1 MLVKTSDYSHAIEN
15 TNIHYKMYKS
25 KKNIVYASL
34 LSATVLGGLALVN
47 NNIANIDS
55 VTAHAD
61 ATTNNQNGGVTQQ
74 QNSTTTI
81 TPSNQNQKDQAVN
94 SAQNSGVKVDN
105 GQTKT
110 INANDSNLKQAEQ
123 EAEKDYQDQINQ
135 ANKAKEQ
142 QDTNTKNY
150 QQALDKYNKDKA
162 NAEAYNKQQQEDYQ
176 KAQNDFYNKLDANTK
191 KNDEIKNNNAEIDK
205 KNQELTDKYNADKK
219 AADDKNAAIDAEN
232 AKEDANFKKQKAED
246 DAYNAQ
252 VKADNKKKQD
262 DYNTALA
269 KYNKDWEAYKSKNNI
284 AKNSNIISS
293 GEIVQGL
300 ALHKEPDAKVS
311 FTNAQG
317 FNKGDGWDL
326 GAGSEKGQKGF
337 TYVMGGDH
345 QETNL
350 GERKDWT
357 LSAHGG
363 GHSREYA
370 FVPNNNQAGQN
381 LSVTATYTN
390 LKNSSYTDEN
400 GVKHN
405 IAKMVITYSGTSY
418 ERNYPLIDIFADPTD
433 GIWYDGIKD
442 IHVHM
447 QMFDDNGNPITVGN
461 NAWLSFSSL
470 NSDANTF
477 QDFDS
482 KHPGSYNANRVESV
496 SGSDN
501 IQLKQLAGSSI
512 TLHGNSGYSD
522 VSNGGVRLVHNSD
535 GTTTYYV
542 YRAADY
548 DKDHWVFNE
557 YQGSLD
563 GNGVMHLGKLLRSN
577 VTSDQMQGNDWDA
590 DSGPYKY
597 YGSIVGLMKSS
608 SNSFDFTFSTHDDY
622 NPKRFLSATWAM
634 LSTDIPT
641 TPFNEQK
648 PVPPTLEQD
657 KPILPQNAHKPHVPV
672 PDKPQLIPHQ
682 ELIPFTETPPAPP
695 VLKTI
700 PTEPVKPEDLS
711 IQQHNVVINYTPSP
725 EKQWEENNVN
735 TNNKIYMNGE
745 TPTADISVN
754 VPGEANLKSFGM
766 YEDYSNFAKDASV
779 LSVHI
784 LHNGKLE
791 NDSDYTINDDKNGH
805 LTITRNNMS
814 GFTGGKYQLITQFE
828 INNNVSPNT
837 VLTNNGG
844 VILND
849 NRTPV
854 TPVKITTWNPN
865 PTKDVNLGTNDTDKL
880 TESANN
886 WKIADGQTLTYPLQ
900 NITLPANRNTEFTSW
915 KQVDNLDSH
924 LKYNGYKAFLNGQDI
939 SSHIKMTVNGQQL
952 TMTFD
957 SWLIQQMNANKDK
970 EFKMPL
976 IMINATA
983 HGQDGAEIDN
993 KYTISATVKN
1003 VGNNATGTNGQGNV
1017 QEHTINLTSN
1027 TVRNYL
1033 IKDTAPTKEDLNTNG
1048 VNIDGM
1054 NVTPGSTQ
1062 DYRLIKDFSSY
1073 KDAHISVD
1081 HQTFYWVDDWP
1092 EQALQDPDMNNVRIT
1107 NQKGENVQGLTGK
1120 VYNSISELPE
1130 SVQTQLKANNINP
1143 TDKFILWSGDV
1154 NFIKSQILAGN
1165 KVTINILGTV
1175 KDNFTGKYENKSYT
1189 ITFGHG
1195 AISNV
1200 VTNNVEKINPTKD
1213 VVLDVNSTQSLA
1225 NQTIKLGQVFD
1236 YKLNGQIIPA
1246 NTGTPLTQYGWQDK
1260 FDTEHDQLTGQVK
1273 AVATTDIKLTDG
1285 TVLKKGTDLTQYLE
1299 KTINSDGSIT
1309 WQFKKD
1315 FLNKVDLKNGAF
1327 GASLYVQAK
1336 RIKAGDVRNQ
1346 YVFWLNG
1353 KPYKSNT
1360 VVTHTPQPATPKPQV
1375 NIPATPSPV
1384 GYGSPA
1390 PQLAQTGATNKQNN
1404 AGLIA
1409 LGLASASLSLGML
1422 DKKKE
1427 DKNSIKLNF

>member
-1 MLVKTSDYSHAIEN
+1 M
-15 TNIHYKMYKS
+15 
-25 KKNIVYASL
+25 
-34 LSATVLGGLALVN
+34 
-47 NNIANIDS
+47 
-55 VTAHAD
+55 
-61 ATTNNQNGGVTQQ
+61 
-74 QNSTTTI
+74 
-81 TPSNQNQKDQAVN
+81 
-94 SAQNSGVKVDN
+94 
-105 GQTKT
+105 
-110 INANDSNLKQAEQ
+110 
-123 EAEKDYQDQINQ
+123 
-135 ANKAKEQ
+135 
-142 QDTNTKNY
+142 
-150 QQALDKYNKDKA
+150 
-162 NAEAYNKQQQEDYQ
+162 
-176 KAQNDFYNKLDANTK
+176 
-191 KNDEIKNNNAEIDK
+191 
-205 KNQELTDKYNADKK
+205 
-219 AADDKNAAIDAEN
+219 
-232 AKEDANFKKQKAED
+232 
-246 DAYNAQ
+246 
-252 VKADNKKKQD
+252 
-262 DYNTALA
+262 
-269 KYNKDWEAYKSKNNI
+269 
-284 AKNSNIISS
+284 
-293 GEIVQGL
+293 
-300 ALHKEPDAKVS
+300 
-311 FTNAQG
+311 
-317 FNKGDGWDL
+317 
-326 GAGSEKGQKGF
+326 
-337 TYVMGGDH
+337 
-345 QETNL
+345 
-350 GERKDWT
+350 
-357 LSAHGG
+357 
-363 GHSREYA
+363 
-370 FVPNNNQAGQN
+370 
-381 LSVTATYTN
+381 
-390 LKNSSYTDEN
+390 
-400 GVKHN
+400 
-405 IAKMVITYSGTSY
+405 
-418 ERNYPLIDIFADPTD
+418 
-433 GIWYDGIKD
+433 
-442 IHVHM
+442 
-447 QMFDDNGNPITVGN
+447 
-461 NAWLSFSSL
+461 
-470 NSDANTF
+470 
-477 QDFDS
+477 
-482 KHPGSYNANRVESV
+482 
-496 SGSDN
+496 
-501 IQLKQLAGSSI
+501 
-512 TLHGNSGYSD
+512 
-522 VSNGGVRLVHNSD
+522 
-535 GTTTYYV
+535 
-542 YRAADY
+542 
-548 DKDHWVFNE
+548 
-557 YQGSLD
+557 
-563 GNGVMHLGKLLRSN
+563 
-577 VTSDQMQGNDWDA
+577 
-590 DSGPYKY
+590 
-597 YGSIVGLMKSS
+597 
-608 SNSFDFTFSTHDDY
+608 
-622 NPKRFLSATWAM
+622 
-634 LSTDIPT
+634 
-641 TPFNEQK
+641 
-648 PVPPTLEQD
+648 
-657 KPILPQNAHKPHVPV
+657 PV
-672 PDKPQLIPHQ
+672 PDKPQLIPH
-682 ELIPFTETPPAPP
+682 EKLIPFTETPPAPP

-784 LHNGKLE
+784 LHDGKLE

-828 INNNVSPNT
+828 INDNVSPNT

-900 NITLPANRNTEFTSW
+900 NLTLPANRNTEFTSW

-939 SSHIKMTVNGQQL
+939 SNHIKMTINGQQL

-957 SWLIQQMNANKDK
+957 SWLLQQMDSNKDK

-1003 VGNNATGTNGQGNV
+1003 IGNNATGTNGQGNV

-1073 KDAHISVD
+1073 KDAHISAD

-1120 VYNSISELPE
+1120 VYNSTSELPE
-1130 SVQTQLKANNINP
+1130 SVQAQLKANNINP
-1143 TDKFILWSGDV
+1143 TGKFILWSGDA

-1375 NIPATPSPV
+1375 NTPATPV

-1422 DKKKE
+1422 GKKKE
-1427 DKNSIKLNF
+1427 DKNGIKLNF

>member
-15 TNIHYKMYKS
+15 TNVHYKMYKS

-47 NNIANIDS
+47 NNTANINS

-61 ATTNNQNGGVTQQ
+61 ATTNNQNGGVAQQ

-81 TPSNQNQKDQAVN
+81 TPSNQNQKDQAIN

-123 EAEKDYQDQINQ
+123 EAEQDYQNQINQ

-150 QQALDKYNKDKA
+150 QQALDKYNKDKTD
-162 NAEAYNKQQQEDYQ
+162 AEAYNKQQQENYQ
-176 KAQNDFYNKLDANTK
+176 KAQNDFYNKSDANTK
-191 KNDEIKNNNAEIDK
+191 KNDEIKNNNAKIDK

-219 AADDKNAAIDAEN
+219 AADDKNAQIDAEN

-252 VKADNKKKQD
+252 VKADNQKAQD
-262 DYNTALA
+262 DYNKAFEKYKQDLANYNRVHNNSFNKKGLSQADFANHLHFGGDKDAQLDVKVMASGQLA
-269 KYNKDWEAYKSKNNI
+269 KSYKDTVEDNSWLADKSTQYGMVYNFKGP
-284 AKNSNIISS
+284 IS
-293 GEIVQGL
+293 
-300 ALHKEPDAKVS
+300 
-311 FTNAQG
+311 
-317 FNKGDGWDL
+317 GDIL
-326 GAGSEKGQKGF
+326 Q
-337 TYVMGGDH
+337 
-345 QETNL
+345 
-350 GERKDWT
+350 
-357 LSAHGG
+357 
-363 GHSREYA
+363 
-370 FVPNNNQAGQN
+370 
-381 LSVTATYTN
+381 ATYTN
-390 LKNSSYTDEN
+390 LDDDNYYTDQD
-400 GVKHN
+400 GSKHK
-405 IAKMVITYSGTSY
+405 IAKIVRTFSNIGQDKNAINDPNTNTYGQTSV
-418 ERNYPLIDIFADPTD
+418 EVF
-433 GIWYDGIKD
+433 
-442 IHVHM
+442 
-447 QMFDDNGNPITVGN
+447 QNPRMGLTYTGHYITV
-461 NAWLSFSSL
+461 
-470 NSDANTF
+470 
-477 QDFDS
+477 
-482 KHPGSYNANRVESV
+482 
-496 SGSDN
+496 
-501 IQLKQLAGSSI
+501 
-512 TLHGNSGYSD
+512 
-522 VSNGGVRLVHNSD
+522 
-535 GTTTYYV
+535 
-542 YRAADY
+542 
-548 DKDHWVFNE
+548 
-557 YQGSLD
+557 
-563 GNGVMHLGKLLRSN
+563 
-577 VTSDQMQGNDWDA
+577 
-590 DSGPYKY
+590 
-597 YGSIVGLMKSS
+597 
-608 SNSFDFTFSTHDDY
+608 HDDY
-622 NPKRFLSATWAM
+622 YNETGQKINITDHAYVTLASLNNWVSTNVAGTDAPWIKQENDNFHVEKATTPSKKVYALNGSSVTVHDDGWAY
-634 LSTDIPT
+634 SDKNNGWYWDPNANNGKGANIGDSSWTDPNLWDKSNEHGGHEYYGAAIADAADNGGITINFRYDEAYHPNKQPGDANMWATIDTTIPA

-648 PVPPTLEQD
+648 PVPPTLKKE
-657 KPILPQNAHKPHVPV
+657 KPVIPQNAHKPHVPV
-672 PDKPQLIPHQ
+672 PDKPQLIPH
-682 ELIPFTETPPAPP
+682 EKLIPFTETPPTPP

-766 YEDYSNFAKDASV
+766 YENYSNFAKDASV

-791 NDSDYTINDDKNGH
+791 NDNDYTINDDKNGH

-814 GFTGGKYQLITQFE
+814 GFTGGKYQLITQFQ
-828 INNNVSPNT
+828 INNNVLPNT

-900 NITLPANRNTEFTSW
+900 NLTLPANRNTEFTSW

-952 TMTFD
+952 TMGFD
-957 SWLIQQMNANKDK
+957 NWLIQQMNANKDK

-993 KYTISATVKN
+993 KYTVSATVKN
-1003 VGNNATGTNGQGNV
+1003 IGNTATGTNGQGNV

-1073 KDAHISVD
+1073 KDAHVSAD

-1092 EQALQDPDMNNVRIT
+1092 EQALQDPDMNNVHIT

-1130 SVQTQLKANNINP
+1130 SVQAQLKANNINP
-1143 TDKFILWSGDV
+1143 TGKFILWSGDA
-1154 NFIKSQILAGN
+1154 NFIKNQILAGN

-1175 KDNFTGKYENKSYT
+1175 KDNFTGKYANKSYT

-1315 FLNKVDLKNGAF
+1315 FLNKMDLKNGAF

-1375 NIPATPSPV
+1375 NTPTTPIPV

-1422 DKKKE
+1422 GKKKE
-1427 DKNSIKLNF
+1427 DKNGIKLNF